1 MRILLSILLA
11 ASALLSSEELAT
23 VSPPK
28 VEDLGD
34 GKYRLGLLSFDENTR
49 RISFPGEVN
58 LDDGLLEFAIVNE
71 KGKIHESLLITQ
83 ASPINLNIVLKLL
96 RYQTSPELFK
106 ILNED
111 YELTDKYP
119 EVSAEQKNAARLE
132 ILVSWEADGE
142 KHEAPINELIYHT
155 TTEKEMESSP
165 WVYHGSYLHEGTFE
179 AESTGD
185 IAAIFISRGSLLNF
199 SGADNHTDEPWITH
213 TKKTPPV
220 GTPVTITL
228 SPLLQ
233 KPKQ

>member
-1 MRILLSILLA
+1 MRILLSVLLA

-111 YELTDKYP
+111 YELTDK
-119 EVSAEQKNAARLE
+119 
-132 ILVSWEADGE
+132 
-142 KHEAPINELIYHT
+142 
-155 TTEKEMESSP
+155 
-165 WVYHGSYLHEGTFE
+165 
-179 AESTGD
+179 
-185 IAAIFISRGSLLNF
+185 
-199 SGADNHTDEPWITH
+199 
-213 TKKTPPV
+213 
-220 GTPVTITL
+220 
-228 SPLLQ
+228 
-233 KPKQ
+233 